1 MPLIADREHSTIS
14 RRRIQ
19 PSWIVLAVV
28 AVLGLGIVSRL
39 VPDPATVDRVT
50 IRNDTEFDLDVAA
63 SASDHDGWTPIG
75 IALAGSERSFEQVI
89 DHGDEW
95 VFRFHGQGR
104 AGAAFFL
111 SLANTPGKKPVSWDE
126 HSLDAQRFYNISC
139 WLYGAS
145 PFRYVN
151 LVAQG
156 LLPAERAARCGDELN
171 DLRRGWKQIAE
182 PKLKRPFRNPA
193 PR

>member
-104 AGAAFFL
+104 AGGEVQMTRAQ
-111 SLANTPGKKPVSWDE
+111 
-126 HSLDAQRFYNISC
+126 LDANDWVLTVPSSVGDRIRAA
-139 WLYGAS
+139 GAPAS
-145 PFRYVN
+145 P
-151 LVAQG
+151 AQPG
-156 LLPAERAARCGDELN
+156 S
-171 DLRRGWKQIAE
+171 
-182 PKLKRPFRNPA
+182 
-193 PR
+193 